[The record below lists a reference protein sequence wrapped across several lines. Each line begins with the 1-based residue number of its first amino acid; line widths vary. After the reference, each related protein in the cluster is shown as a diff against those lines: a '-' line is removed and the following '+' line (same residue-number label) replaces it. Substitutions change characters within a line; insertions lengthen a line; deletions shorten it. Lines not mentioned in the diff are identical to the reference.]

1 MPAWSRSDSS
11 PQLEQSRQGETD
23 GFLPETDRVRGLCN
37 RQPGLGGGVCDGEG
51 LSRCPTS
58 PCYVVIRW
66 QSAKKQSSSFVASSC
81 SPQLISLLN

>member
-11 PQLEQSRQGETD
+11 PQLEQSHQGETD

-37 RQPGLGGGVCDGEG
+37 RPPGLGDGVCDG

-58 PCYVVIRW
+58 PCYVAIHW
-66 QSAKKQSSSFVASSC
+66 QSAKKQS
-81 SPQLISLLN
+81 